1 MKGYISYMG
10 RVVDVELDEQGN
22 IDFES
27 LGIPIVGIGP
37 TKFNPNTFVDAYGN
51 VLHFNLY
58 R

>member
-10 RVVDVELDEQGN
+10 KVVDVELDENGN

-27 LGIPIVGIGP
+27 MGIPIVGVLP
-37 TKFNPNTFVDAYGN
+37 TVFNKNTFVDAYGN
-51 VLHFNLY
+51 VLHFNVH

>member
-10 RVVDVELDEQGN
+10 KVVDIELDSNGN

-27 LGIPIVGIGP
+27 LGIPVVGIVP
-37 TKFNPNTFVDAYGN
+37 TKFNPNTFVDTYGN
-51 VLHFNLY
+51 VIHFNVY